1 MSLSSLK
8 HKILPI
14 LKVIQPAGQADD
26 RNPSIKF
33 SESNSPV
40 YHKLIGNLAVF
51 FGIDTGSQF
60 QLLMS
65 NQVPSSFDKSLLIE
79 ASANNLARLLEGK
92 VQIAQTSAGVN
103 GFISDPDHT
112 AALIILNGYL
122 GFAKNRLGDDLIV
135 AAPSKDI
142 LSFVPASDS
151 RMIEELKKE
160 VDKIHKTAERPLSK
174 MLFKFDGE
182 SLSEY
187 ES

>member
-1 MSLSSLK
+1 MTLSSLK

-14 LKVIQPAGQADD
+14 LKVIQPTAQVDD
-26 RNPSIKF
+26 SNPSIKF
-33 SESNSPV
+33 SGSNSPV

-51 FGIDTGSQF
+51 FGIDNGSQF

-65 NQVPSSFDKSLLIE
+65 SQVPSSFNTSLLVE

-112 AALIILNGYL
+112 AAIIILNRYL
-122 GFAKNRLGDDLIV
+122 DFAKNRLGDDLII

-160 VDKIHKTAERPLSK
+160 VDEVHKTAERPLSK
-174 MLFKFDGE
+174 MLFKFDGK

>member
-1 MSLSSLK
+1 MSLSSIK

-14 LKVIQPAGQADD
+14 LKVIQPAGQTNEN
-26 RNPSIKF
+26 NPIVKLSK
-33 SESNSPV
+33 SNSPV
-40 YHKLIGNLAVF
+40 YHKLIGDLAVF

-65 NQVPSSFDKSLLIE
+65 GQVPSNFNTSLLVD
-79 ASANNLARLLEGK
+79 ASAKNLARLLEGK

-112 AALIILNGYL
+112 AALIILNEYL
-122 GFAKNRLGDDLIV
+122 DFAKQRLGEDIIV
-135 AAPSKDI
+135 AAPSKDV

-151 RMIEELKKE
+151 KMIEELKKE
-160 VDKIHKTAERPLSK
+160 VDEIHKTAERPLSK
-174 MLFKFDGE
+174 MLFKFDGK

-187 ES
+187 EF